1 MSIQSREPQIYD
13 TTFTYIINA
22 ADTPVKDRLDTDD
35 FNRIVLTSEWRQPMG
50 SYLPQNKKFNCRTIR
65 YEWGV
70 NYIFDGQ
77 NSLDM
82 ATMIYS
88 DINDSADN
96 KNTLAIDK
104 LNTNRLNP
112 ISNFSNMCSRF
123 NGIRE
128 GGSRSSVNI
137 VQDCQFMCDNFN
149 QKTKYFRLNTIIKNK
164 PVNQFSPDTNITSQ
178 IFAPSVFCPTNQTSI
193 SLGFYNGNA
202 IFDFPVGGNQDA
214 LYSYV
219 NAPITTILMTPVP
232 EKYEPIPRLLLKED
246 SIIYTISSFERTK
259 NLFKDATNEVL
270 NSGAQCVIPFK
281 RIDSSVRKYKA
292 QVIGFNFNTLL
303 VDNFYVKSSANAFSF
318 SFGFRTSTSNF
329 NASKYGYLAS
339 EPLHG
344 IEETITSNFGG
355 QGGNGFSVLV
365 DTIRPCLDNDI
376 DRQYPTSFGVVW
388 DINNENTDVEFS
400 IFSNM
405 NYIMGKI
412 GATNTAFPFK
422 DLVNP
427 KFDWNLTL
435 RLYPIE

>member
-22 ADTPVKDRLDTDD
+22 ADTPVKDRLHTDNL
-35 FNRIVLTSEWRQPMG
+35 NRIVLSSEWRQPMG

-65 YEWGV
+65 YEWGI

-82 ATMIYS
+82 FTQIYS
-88 DINDSADN
+88 DINDSVDN

-112 ISNFSNMCSRF
+112 ISNFSNMCSRY

-164 PVNQFSPDTNITSQ
+164 PVNQFSPETNITSQ
-178 IFAPSVFCPTNQTSI
+178 IYAPSVFCPTNGDSI
-193 SLGFYNGNA
+193 SLGYYNGKA
-202 IFDFPVGGNQDA
+202 IFDFPGGVNQDV

-219 NAPITTILMTPVP
+219 NAPITTLLMTPVP
-232 EKYEPIPRLLLKED
+232 EPYEPIPRLLLKED

-259 NLFKDATNEVL
+259 NLFKNFVNQVL
-270 NSGAQCVIPFK
+270 DSGAHCVIPFK
-281 RIDSSVRKYKA
+281 RIDSRVRKYKA

-303 VDNFYVKSSANAFSF
+303 VDTFYNKASANGFSF

-329 NASKYGYLAS
+329 NASKYGYLGDH
-339 EPLHG
+339 PLHG
-344 IEETITSNFGG
+344 VEEEIVSQFGG
-355 QGGNGFSVLV
+355 IGGNGFSILV

-376 DRQYPTSFGVVW
+376 DRQYPISYSTVW
-388 DINNENTDVEFS
+388 DINNENTDVEFAV
-400 IFSNM
+400 FNNM

-412 GATNTAFPFK
+412 GANNTAFPFK
-422 DLVNP
+422 DLINP

>member
-22 ADTPVKDRLDTDD
+22 ADTPVKDRLDTDE

-50 SYLPQNKKFNCRTIR
+50 SYLPENKKFNCRTIR

-70 NYIFDGQ
+70 NYVFDGQ

-82 ATMIYS
+82 FTQIYS

-112 ISNFSNMCSRF
+112 ISNFSNICSRF

-149 QKTKYFRLNTIIKNK
+149 QTTKYFRLNTIIKDK
-164 PVNQFSPDTNITSQ
+164 PVNQFSPDTNINTQ
-178 IFAPSVFCPTNQTSI
+178 IFAPSVFCPTNQTAISI
-193 SLGFYNGNA
+193 GYYNGNA
-202 IFDFPVGGNQDA
+202 IFDFPVGLNQDS

-232 EKYEPIPRLLLKED
+232 EPYEPIPRLLLKED

-259 NLFKDATNEVL
+259 NLFLNSNNQVL

-292 QVIGFNFNTLL
+292 QVICFNFNTLL
-303 VDNFYVKSSANAFSF
+303 VDEFYNKSLPNGFSF

-339 EPLHG
+339 QPLHG
-344 IEETITSNFGG
+344 IQETIVSNFGG
-355 QGGNGFSVLV
+355 IGGNGFSVLV

-376 DRQYPTSFGVVW
+376 DRQYPISYSVVW
-388 DINNENTDVEFS
+388 DINNENTDVEYAV
-400 IFSNM
+400 FSNM

-412 GATNTAFPFK
+412 GATNLAFPFK

>member
-13 TTFTYIINA
+13 TTFTYIINS
-22 ADTPVKDRLDTDD
+22 ADTPLEGRLDTDQY
-35 FNRIVLTSEWRQPMG
+35 NRIVLTSEWRQPMG

-70 NYIFDGQ
+70 NYLLDGQ
-77 NSLDM
+77 NSIDLF
-82 ATMIYS
+82 TQIYS

-137 VQDCQFMCDNFN
+137 VQDCQFMCNNFN
-149 QKTKYFRLNTIIKNK
+149 QQTKYFRLNTIIKNK

-178 IFAPSVFCPTNQTSI
+178 IYAPSVFCPTNGDSI
-193 SLGFYNGNA
+193 SLGYYNGNA
-202 IFDFPVGGNQDA
+202 IFDFPTGVNQDS
-214 LYSYV
+214 LFSYV
-219 NAPITTILMTPVP
+219 NAPITTILMTAVP
-232 EKYEPIPRLLLKED
+232 EPYEPIPRLLLKED

-259 NLFKDATNEVL
+259 NLFLNSNNQVL

-303 VDNFYVKSSANAFSF
+303 VDTFYNKASANAFSF
-318 SFGFRTSTSNF
+318 SFGFKTSTSNF

-344 IEETITSNFGG
+344 LQETIKSNFGG
-355 QGGNGFSVLV
+355 LGGNGFSVLV
-365 DTIRPCLDNDI
+365 DTIRPCLDNDT

-388 DINNENTDVEFS
+388 DIYNENTDVEYAV
-400 IFSNM
+400 FSNM

-412 GATNTAFPFK
+412 GGTNVAFPFK
-422 DLVNP
+422 DLINP
-427 KFDWNLTL
+427 RFDWNLTL

>member
-22 ADTPVKDRLDTDD
+22 ADTPVKDRLDTDE

-50 SYLPQNKKFNCRTIR
+50 SYLPENKKFNCRTIR

-70 NYIFDGQ
+70 NYIYDGQ

-82 ATMIYS
+82 FTQIYS
-88 DINDSADN
+88 DINDSAYN

-112 ISNFSNMCSRF
+112 ISNFSNICSRF

-149 QKTKYFRLNTIIKNK
+149 QKTKYFRLNTIIKDK
-164 PVNQFSPDTNITSQ
+164 PVNQFSPDTNINTQ
-178 IFAPSVFCPTNQTSI
+178 IFAPSVFCPTNQTAISI
-193 SLGFYNGNA
+193 GYYNGNA
-202 IFDFPVGGNQDA
+202 IFDFPVGLNQDS

-232 EKYEPIPRLLLKED
+232 EPYEPIPRLLLKED

-259 NLFKDATNEVL
+259 NLFLNSNNQVL

-303 VDNFYVKSSANAFSF
+303 VDEFYNKSLPNGFSF

-339 EPLHG
+339 QPLHG
-344 IEETITSNFGG
+344 IQETIVSNFGG
-355 QGGNGFSVLV
+355 IGGNGFSVLV

-388 DINNENTDVEFS
+388 DINNENTDVKFS
-400 IFSNM
+400 VFSNM

-412 GATNTAFPFK
+412 GATNLAFPFK
-422 DLVNP
+422 DLINP

>member
-50 SYLPQNKKFNCRTIR
+50 SYLPENKKFNCRTIR

-70 NYIFDGQ
+70 NYIYDGQ

-82 ATMIYS
+82 FTQIYS
-88 DINDSADN
+88 DINDSAYN

-112 ISNFSNMCSRF
+112 ISNFSNICSRF

-149 QKTKYFRLNTIIKNK
+149 QTTKYFRLNTIIKDK
-164 PVNQFSPDTNITSQ
+164 PVNQFSPDTNINTQ
-178 IFAPSVFCPTNQTSI
+178 IFAPSVFCPTNQTAISI
-193 SLGFYNGNA
+193 GYYNGNA
-202 IFDFPVGGNQDA
+202 IFDFPVGLNQDS

-232 EKYEPIPRLLLKED
+232 EPYEPIPRLLLKED

-259 NLFKDATNEVL
+259 NLFLNSNNQVL

-303 VDNFYVKSSANAFSF
+303 VDEFYNKSLPNGFSF

-339 EPLHG
+339 QPLHG
-344 IEETITSNFGG
+344 IQETIVSNFGG
-355 QGGNGFSVLV
+355 IGGNGFSVLV

-400 IFSNM
+400 VFSNM

-412 GATNTAFPFK
+412 GATNLAFPFK
-422 DLVNP
+422 DLINP